1 VATDPAHSAASPEF
15 GSPEPVSPKS
25 VSPEPGSPEFVY
37 LGVSKRSR
45 LLTLADLD
53 AVAQSLAAGSLA
65 VLPTETGPMLAAMA
79 TSESA
84 VRAAFAAKGRDPGL
98 VMHVACAS
106 LSMARRYGHLDERAT
121 ALLGAFTPGPLSVVV
136 PQTGALPDGL
146 VTVDGTVGIRVPDNP
161 ATLQVIS
168 AVGVPL
174 TATSVNLSGQP
185 GTSIDAAALRALHWP
200 PVGRVYVVVDDDA
213 VAYSAPSTLVRLT
226 GPEPEILRP
235 GPVTAE
241 MLREYW

>member
-1 VATDPAHSAASPEF
+1 VAVAASESAA
-15 GSPEPVSPKS
+15 
-25 VSPEPGSPEFVY
+25 SPEFVY
-37 LGVSKRSR
+37 LGVTKRSR

-53 AVAQSLAAGSLA
+53 AVVQSLVAGSLA
-65 VLPTETGPMLAAMA
+65 VLPTETGAMLAAVA

-84 VRAAFAAKGRDPGL
+84 VRAAFAAKGRDPAA

-121 ALLGAFTPGPLSVVV
+121 ALLGALTPGPLSVVV

-146 VTVDGTVGIRVPDNP
+146 VTVDGTVGLRVPDSP

-185 GTSIDAAALRALHWP
+185 SASVDPAALRALHWP
-200 PVGRVYVVVDDDA
+200 AVDRIYVVVDDEA